1 MQRDFV
7 IRITRS
13 DVHGANLERAIIHL
27 SDNVYRPREKEIACF
42 WVYVHRN
49 WIVVLTL
56 RTSNAKLL
64 NAGYTI
70 PVDSC
75 VYRQSVSCSTN

>member
-27 SDNVYRPREKEIACF
+27 SDNVCRPGEKEIACF

-56 RTSNAKLL
+56 RTSNA
-64 NAGYTI
+64 A
-70 PVDSC
+70 
-75 VYRQSVSCSTN
+75 